1 MSDMPPNAAPADAEF
16 ISILG
21 ASSFQPIVE
30 PCHGC
35 GHVRSHDGN
44 AYCRVYASPEK
55 KWELKMCNFA
65 THKHIEKTGDA
76 RKVNPLKASK
86 RGSR

>member
-1 MSDMPPNAAPADAEF
+1 MSDMPPNAVPADAEF
-16 ISILG
+16 ISILSK
-21 ASSFQPIVE
+21 ASFEAIVE
-30 PCHGC
+30 SCHGC

-44 AYCRVYASPEK
+44 AFCRVYAIPAK

-65 THKHIEKTGDA
+65 THKRIEKTADN
-76 RKVNPLKASK
+76 RKINPLKASK

>member
-16 ISILG
+16 VSILS
-21 ASSFQPIVE
+21 ANSFGQIVE
-30 PCHGC
+30 QCHGC
-35 GHVRSHDGN
+35 GHVRSHDDA
-44 AYCRVYASPEK
+44 AYCRVYASPAK

-65 THKHIEKTGDA
+65 THARIEETSDA